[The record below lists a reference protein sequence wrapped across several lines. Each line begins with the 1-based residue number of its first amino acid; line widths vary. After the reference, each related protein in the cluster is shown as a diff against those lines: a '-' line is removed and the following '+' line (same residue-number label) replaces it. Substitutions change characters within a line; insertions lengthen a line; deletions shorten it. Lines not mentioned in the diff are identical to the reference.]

1 MNRYYTGILLIVIS
15 AACFALMPIF
25 AVFAY
30 QGNAS
35 IATVLF
41 LRFALAALLLFAYL
55 AWKKKSWLINRRAL
69 FNLVLMGGVLYTL
82 QSSLYFASVKYI
94 AVSLQALL
102 FYTYPI
108 FVAVLA
114 TLVYK
119 EKFSRNLLLSIS
131 ISLLGM
137 ALVIGT
143 SFDSINL
150 WGASLALGAAA
161 VYSLYINLGN
171 RLIQNI
177 PPDLATAY
185 ISLFAA
191 ISFLLAGTFSDS
203 LRFDFQPSAWG
214 PIIGIAFF
222 STTVA
227 IFAFFRGL
235 ELLGST
241 RSAIISIIEPVI
253 TITISSLLFHDQLS
267 SLQWVGGVLVLAGAY
282 IVVKSRPEQNP
293 DKIKCLDEAS

>member
-1 MNRYYTGILLIVIS
+1 MNRNYKGILLIVIS

-30 QGNAS
+30 KGNAS
-35 IATVLF
+35 MATVLF
-41 LRFALAALLLFAYL
+41 LRFALAAVLLFVYL
-55 AWKKKSWLINRRAL
+55 AWKKQRLLIDRHTL
-69 FNLVLMGGVLYTL
+69 FNLFLMGGVFYTM
-82 QSSLYFASVKYI
+82 QSGLYFASVKYI

-114 TLVYK
+114 TVVYK
-119 EKFSRNLLLSIS
+119 EKISRSLLVSIC

-143 SFDSINL
+143 SFDNINVL
-150 WGASLALGAAA
+150 GASLALGAAA

-171 RLIQNI
+171 RLICNL
-177 PPDLATAY
+177 PSDLATAY

-191 ISFLLAGTFSDS
+191 IAFLLAGTFTNS
-203 LRFDFQPSAWG
+203 LDFHFRPSAWW

-222 STTVA
+222 STTIA
-227 IFAFFRGL
+227 IVAFFRGL
-235 ELLGST
+235 ALLGST

-253 TITISSLLFHDQLS
+253 TIALSSLLFHDKLS
-267 SLQWVGGVLVLAGAY
+267 CLQWAGGVLVLTGAY
-282 IVVKSRPEQNP
+282 IVVKSRPDTSKQ
-293 DKIKCLDEAS
+293 DKR

>member
-1 MNRYYTGILLIVIS
+1 MNKYYTGILLIVLS

-30 QGNAS
+30 HGNAS
-35 IATVLF
+35 ISTILF
-41 LRFALAALLLFAYL
+41 LRFALAAMFLFSFL
-55 AWKKKSWLINRRAL
+55 AWKKKDFLIDRHSL
-69 FNLVLMGGVLYTL
+69 FNLILMGGVLYTL

-114 TLVYK
+114 TVVYK
-119 EKFSRNLLLSIS
+119 EKFTSSLLLSIS

-143 SFDSINL
+143 SIDNINL

-171 RLIQNI
+171 RLIRNI
-177 PPDLATAY
+177 PPDVATAY
-185 ISLFAA
+185 ISLFASIA
-191 ISFLLAGTFSDS
+191 FLLAGTLSSS
-203 LRFDFQPSAWG
+203 LDFHFHPSAWW

-222 STTVA
+222 STTIA
-227 IFAFFRGL
+227 IFAFFKGL

-241 RSAIISIIEPVI
+241 RSAIISIIEPLI
-253 TITISSLLFHDQLS
+253 TITISSLLFHDKLS
-267 SLQWVGGVLVLAGAY
+267 CLQWMGGFMVLAGAY
-282 IVVKSRPEQNP
+282 IVVKSRPETSQ
-293 DKIKCLDEAS
+293 

>member
-1 MNRYYTGILLIVIS
+1 MNQNYKGILLIVIS

-30 QGNAS
+30 QGKAS
-35 IATVLF
+35 MATILF
-41 LRFALAALLLFAYL
+41 LRFALAAGLLFIYL
-55 AWKKKSWLINRRAL
+55 VWKKQSLFIDLRAL
-69 FNLVLMGGVLYTL
+69 FNLILIGGVLYTL

-108 FVAVLA
+108 FVAILA
-114 TLVYK
+114 TVVYK
-119 EKFSRNLLLSIS
+119 EKISSGLLLSIS

-143 SFDSINL
+143 SFDNINL
-150 WGASLALGAAA
+150 LGASLALGAAA
-161 VYSLYINLGN
+161 VYSLYINLSN
-171 RLIQNI
+171 NLIRNI
-177 PPDLATAY
+177 SSDLATAY

-191 ISFLLAGTFSDS
+191 IAFLLAGTLSNS
-203 LRFDFQPSAWG
+203 LDFNFQPSAWW

-222 STTVA
+222 STTIA
-227 IFAFFRGL
+227 ILTFFRGL

-253 TITISSLLFHDQLS
+253 TIAFSSLLFHDKLS
-267 SLQWVGGVLVLAGAY
+267 CLQWVGGILVLTGAY
-282 IVVKSRPEQNP
+282 IVVKSRPETSNQ
-293 DKIKCLDEAS
+293 DKR